1 MNKQTADFLDY
12 LRNQRRYSEDTVVS
26 YQYDIEKF
34 FAFLF
39 KEGVLMDNVDL
50 PIIRNFL
57 TEEIQSGIS
66 KRSCKRRISSLKHF
80 YTYMTKVGYVKDN
93 PFLLVSTMKTDK
105 TLPDVLFEEQIDYLF
120 EKNAERKDFLSV
132 RDQAIL
138 ETLFSSGI
146 RAKELVNLN
155 VQSIDL
161 GRRELRVIG
170 KGDKE
175 RLVLISNECKKSLQ
189 KYLKE
194 IRPVLLSKT
203 KNPSPALFLNNQG
216 KRLTTRGLEYILTE
230 IQNKTGIDF
239 GLHPHMLRHSFATY
253 LLSQGADLVSIQKL
267 LGHANLNAT
276 QIYTHISEESMKQTY
291 LLNHPRSKKKS

>member
-1 MNKQTADFLDY
+1 MNKQTKDFLDY
-12 LRNQRRYSEDTVVS
+12 LKNERNYSDDTVKS
-26 YQYDIEKF
+26 YSYDIEKF
-34 FAFLF
+34 FSYLF
-39 KEGVLMDNVDL
+39 HESVLMDDVDL
-50 PIIRNFL
+50 AIIRNFL
-57 TEEIQSGIS
+57 TTEIQSGIS

-80 YTYMTKVGYVKDN
+80 YHYMTKVGYVKEN
-93 PFLLVSTMKTDK
+93 PFELVSSIKTEK
-105 TLPDVLFEEQIDYLF
+105 RLPDVLFEDQIDYLF
-120 EKNAERKDFLSV
+120 KKNEERNDFLSV

-155 VQSIDL
+155 VQSLDL
-161 GRRELRVIG
+161 SRRELRVIG

-175 RLVLISNECKKSLQ
+175 RIVLISNECKKSLQ
-189 KYLKE
+189 TYMKQV
-194 IRPVLLSKT
+194 RPVLLAKT
-203 KNPSPALFLNNQG
+203 KTASPALFLNNQ
-216 KRLTTRGLEYILTE
+216 GLEYILTE

-267 LGHANLNAT
+267 LGHENLNAT

-291 LLNHPRSKKKS
+291 MNNHPRSKKDK

>member
-1 MNKQTADFLDY
+1 MNKQTKDFLDY
-12 LRNQRRYSEDTVVS
+12 LKNERNYSDDTVKS
-26 YQYDIEKF
+26 YSYDIEKF
-34 FAFLF
+34 FSYLF
-39 KEGVLMDNVDL
+39 HESVLMDDVDL
-50 PIIRNFL
+50 AIIRNFL
-57 TEEIQSGIS
+57 TTEIQSGIS

-80 YTYMTKVGYVKDN
+80 YHYMTKVGYVKEN
-93 PFLLVSTMKTDK
+93 PFELVSSIKTEK
-105 TLPDVLFEEQIDYLF
+105 RLPDVLFEDQIDYLF
-120 EKNAERKDFLSV
+120 KKNEERNDFLSV

-155 VQSIDL
+155 VQSLDL
-161 GRRELRVIG
+161 SRRELRVIG

-175 RLVLISNECKKSLQ
+175 RIVLISNECKKSLQ
-189 KYLKE
+189 TYMKQV
-194 IRPVLLSKT
+194 RPVLLSKT
-203 KNPSPALFLNNQG
+203 KTASPALFLNNQG
-216 KRLTTRGLEYILTE
+216 NRLTTRGLEYILTE

-267 LGHANLNAT
+267 LGHENLNAT

-291 LLNHPRSKKKS
+291 MNNHPRSKKDK